1 MGPTEAKSPSS
12 RGPSGR
18 QRRLARSFMLA
29 ALLVIAGLLV
39 TTIAFIVAGR
49 QAAVERAERDLAA
62 VAGLVASQFERA
74 LSEADRALRYIELLA
89 SRTVLTDAAL
99 HPVLKRGVAGLPQM
113 SGIVLLDLQGD
124 IIAGSAISPARQI
137 RLGDRPYFQ
146 AARDD
151 PAGGLHIGVPL
162 RSRIDTSWVL
172 PVARAVRDGE
182 GQVIAVAAGSL
193 SIDYF
198 RDVLGSTL
206 PASGRIQVVRDDGI
220 VMLREPPE
228 DDTIG
233 RDVSDRP
240 LFRAA
245 AGRQH
250 GALTLTDAAD
260 VERMIAFHRVA
271 GFPLLV
277 TTGIR
282 SDLPLRDWRLT
293 TAVLLGGVLVLGC
306 VIVLLA
312 WTLVRGVDR
321 MIAQDAVLTEAS
333 SLLDATLAHMG
344 QGVVVVDGADTV
356 VLSNRQLPP
365 LLGVEERLG
374 APGTR
379 LDRLAGAAGLEAE
392 LFAGAAGP
400 EVERRL
406 EDGRWVALQ
415 VDAMP
420 GGRLVTLVDDIS
432 RRKEIE
438 AELRQLVT
446 TDPLTRLPN
455 RRAFFDRAAREH
467 AAVAGGGLPAAVAL
481 IDVDHFKR
489 LNDTH
494 GHLAGDRALRMVA
507 ASMRGALD
515 RGDMLARIG
524 GEEFAVLM
532 PARTL
537 DQAAE
542 AIQHLRASVEEMAV
556 PTADD
561 GIDAGI
567 IRCTVSAG
575 VAVLGPGGPDAALAA
590 ADRALY
596 RAKATGRNRVEIAG
610 DPDLSDS

>member
-1 MGPTEAKSPSS
+1 MSATEASTQPIG
-12 RGPSGR
+12 RPPGR
-18 QRRLARSFMLA
+18 QRRLARSGMIA
-29 ALLVIAGLLV
+29 ALMVTAGLLV
-39 TTIAFIVAGR
+39 TTIAFIVVGR
-49 QAAVERAERDLAA
+49 QDAQQRAEQDMAA
-62 VAGLVASQFERA
+62 VAGLVAGQFGRA
-74 LSEADRALRYIELLA
+74 LSEADRALRYVELLA
-89 SRTVLTDAAL
+89 SRTVPTDEAL
-99 HPVLKRGVAGLPQM
+99 HPVLKRAAVDLPQL

-124 IIAGSAISPARQI
+124 IIAGSLVSPAR
-137 RLGDRPYFQ
+137 RVNLGDRDYFR

-151 PAGGLHIGVPL
+151 AAGGMHIGVPL
-162 RSRIDTSWVL
+162 RSRIATSWVL

-182 GQVIAVAAGSL
+182 GQVVAVAAGSL

-198 RDVLGSTL
+198 RGVLGSTL
-206 PASGRIQVVRDDGI
+206 PPGGRIQVVRDDGI

-250 GALTLTDAAD
+250 GVLTLTDAAG
-260 VERMIAFHRVA
+260 VERLIAFHRVA

-277 TTGIR
+277 TTGIHA
-282 SDLPLRDWRLT
+282 DLPLRDWQLT
-293 TAVLLGGVLVLGC
+293 TAVLLGGALVLGC
-306 VIVLLA
+306 IIVLLA

-321 MIAQDAVLTEAS
+321 MIAQDKVLTEAS
-333 SLLDATLAHMG
+333 ALLDATLAHMG

-365 LLGVEERLG
+365 LLGVEETLG

-379 LDRLAGAAGLEAE
+379 LDHLAGAAGLEAE

-467 AAVAGGGLPAAVAL
+467 AGVAAGGLPAAVAL

-489 LNDTH
+489 LTTPTAIWPATAPC
-494 GHLAGDRALRMVA
+494 GWSRPACA
-507 ASMRGALD
+507 ARWSGA
-515 RGDMLARIG
+515 
-524 GEEFAVLM
+524 
-532 PARTL
+532 TCW
-537 DQAAE
+537 
-542 AIQHLRASVEEMAV
+542 RAS
-556 PTADD
+556 
-561 GIDAGI
+561 
-567 IRCTVSAG
+567 
-575 VAVLGPGGPDAALAA
+575 AA
-590 ADRALY
+590 
-596 RAKATGRNRVEIAG
+596 RNS
-610 DPDLSDS
+610 PC